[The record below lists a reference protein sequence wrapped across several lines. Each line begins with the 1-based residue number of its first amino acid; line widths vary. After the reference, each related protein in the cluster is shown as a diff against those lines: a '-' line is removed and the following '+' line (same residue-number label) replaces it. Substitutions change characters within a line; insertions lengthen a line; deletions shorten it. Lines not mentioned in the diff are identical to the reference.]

1 MPARLLP
8 VAALAALA
16 LVPAT
21 TTALADE
28 PGQGACSALSISG
41 RPTEHAFELPG
52 GERAVLRDPYGG
64 LIFRNRRFVSFVVQ
78 TAKRGDRARLIDHVE
93 WLYDGD
99 ARTLR
104 NNRGGAYALQ
114 LPSTRFTA
122 GSHKLTAHVVLKGGS
137 TVDKTI
143 PISATDCQP
152 VTFFADLEV
161 NKGRRARTLLRVGS
175 GGPDLRSVSFIA
187 LRSLRATAP
196 AAARG
201 RAVGTLSFVDGTFP
215 YRAAPPK
222 ALTLHL
228 PRRPGRTAVLLR
240 RGKLRVTL
248 RPRAR
253 RMLDVTG
260 LPAQTTGIELRL
272 ARGVIAPPRGCPV
285 QSRIAATVVAVR
297 GGTAAV
303 RGGSSC

>member
-1 MPARLLP
+1 MIAAVPGQGP
-8 VAALAALA
+8 CAALAIA
-16 LVPAT
+16 
-21 TTALADE
+21 
-28 PGQGACSALSISG
+28 G
-41 RPTEHAFELPG
+41 RPVEHAVKLPG
-52 GERAVLRDPYGG
+52 GRRALLRDPYGG
-64 LIFRNRRFVSFVVQ
+64 LIFRNRLFVSFVVR
-78 TAKRGDRARLIDHVE
+78 TAKSGDRARLIDHVE

-122 GSHKLTAHVVLKGGS
+122 GSHKLTAHLVLKGGT

-152 VTFFADLEV
+152 VTFFADVEV
-161 NKGRRARTLLRVGS
+161 NRARRARTLLRVGS
-175 GGPDLRSVSFIA
+175 GGPDLRSVSFTA

-196 AAARG
+196 APDRG
-201 RAVGTLSFVDGTFP
+201 RAVGTLSFYDGTFP
-215 YRAAPPK
+215 YRATPPK
-222 ALTLHL
+222 ALTLRL
-228 PRRPGRTAVLLR
+228 PRRPGRTVVLLT

-248 RPRAR
+248 RPGAR

-260 LPAQTTGIELRL
+260 LPAKTTGVELRL

-285 QSRIAATVVAVR
+285 QSRVGAAVVALH
-297 GGTAAV
+297 GGAAAV